1 MRKLIYLIFAAV
13 VAMTSCSTFDHS
25 SIMEQLRDHEERIQR
40 LETLCNQLNSN
51 VVAIQTILA
60 ALEQN
65 DYITDIAKIT
75 EGGVET
81 GYSITFAKS
90 GTINIYHGSNG
101 ADGTAPRIGIRKA
114 SDGEYYWTTNEEWL
128 TDENGSKIPATVAN
142 DPDGKFITPLFRV
155 AENQWYISYDNGSTW
170 MMVESDANVGQ
181 EDLFAAVEY
190 DDKYLY
196 LTLCDGNEIVI
207 PTIEMR
213 YWFGKKL
220 IWNGDSISYGSWLA
234 SPTTDAYP
242 YLVGKALGMET
253 YNFAIGGSYAAK
265 PKGSFEKFYWDWNE
279 WLKAIENGDLD
290 TTKKYLVK
298 DYVNAKKP
306 CRIYYYDGTKWKANS
321 ETGGWAL
328 VERVK
333 EMVAVHPDADV
344 IGIAI
349 GTNDFYTSACPF
361 GDIDAANYRN
371 LEELKKQVT
380 YDTTAN
386 LAEQGETVP
395 NMKLLKPEYA
405 LAESSDFYVVLDIP
419 ITPGKKYQVVNGY
432 RSWFLDSEKQPLSTV
447 NLKDQNFTFT
457 APEKA
462 HYISISF
469 NGVTGSGAVYQA
481 NANTDSISEEIMDL
495 THSTFCG
502 AIHTICRYLLE
513 NYSNKDI
520 VFVTPIK
527 RYQGWCKYPE
537 DKNSLGYTLKD
548 YSDAIIEICSYYSI
562 PVIDFYSNS
571 GLNPHIDTSLFG
583 DTDGKAVHPNE
594 EGHRRMAS
602 LVIGYLQSLRF

>member
-1 MRKLIYLIFAAV
+1 MRRLVFIALAAITTFV
-13 VAMTSCSTFDHS
+13 SCSTFDHS

-40 LETLCNQLNSN
+40 LEALCNQLNSN
-51 VVAIQTILA
+51 MVAIQTILT

-114 SDGEYYWTTNEEWL
+114 SDGEYYWTSNDEWL
-128 TDENGSKIPATVAN
+128 TNAQGEKIPAAVPN
-142 DPDGKFITPLFRV
+142 DPDGKYITPLFRV

-181 EDLFAAVEY
+181 ENLFAAVEY

-207 PTIEMR
+207 PTIEMS

-234 SPTTDAYP
+234 SPATDAYP
-242 YLVGKALGMET
+242 YLVGRALGMET

-265 PKGSFEKFYWDWNE
+265 PKGSFERFYWDWDE

-361 GDIDAANYRN
+361 GEIDAANYRN

-419 ITPGKKYQVVNGY
+419 ITPGKKYQVLNGY

-447 NLKDQNFTFT
+447 NLKDQDFTFT

-469 NGVTGSGAVYQA
+469 NGETGSGAVYQA

>member
-114 SDGEYYWTTNEEWL
+114 SDGEYYWTANEEWL

-207 PTIEMR
+207 PTIEMS

>member
-1 MRKLIYLIFAAV
+1 MRRLVFIALAAITTFV
-13 VAMTSCSTFDHS
+13 SCSTFDHS

-40 LETLCNQLNSN
+40 LEALCNQLNSN
-51 VVAIQTILA
+51 MVAIQTILT

-114 SDGEYYWTTNEEWL
+114 SDGEYYWTSNDEWL
-128 TDENGSKIPATVAN
+128 TNAQGEKIPAAVPN
-142 DPDGKFITPLFRV
+142 DPDGKYITPLFRV

-181 EDLFAAVEY
+181 ENLFAAVEY

-207 PTIEMR
+207 PTIEMS

-234 SPTTDAYP
+234 SPATDAYP
-242 YLVGKALGMET
+242 YLVGRALGMET

-265 PKGSFEKFYWDWNE
+265 PKGSFERFYWDWDE
-279 WLKAIENGDLD
+279 WLKAIENGELD

-361 GDIDAANYRN
+361 GEIDAANYRN

-419 ITPGKKYQVVNGY
+419 ITPGKKYQVLNGY

-447 NLKDQNFTFT
+447 NLKDQDFTFT

-469 NGVTGSGAVYQA
+469 NGETGSGAVYQA

>member
-40 LETLCNQLNSN
+40 LEALCNQLNSN
-51 VVAIQTILA
+51 VVAIQTILTV
-60 ALEQN
+60 LEQN

-114 SDGEYYWTTNEEWL
+114 SDGEYYWTSNDDWL
-128 TDENGSKIPATVAN
+128 TDAHGEKIPAAVPN
-142 DPDGKFITPLFRV
+142 DPEGKYMTPLFRV
-155 AENQWYISYDNGSTW
+155 AENQWYISYDNGNTW
-170 MMVESDANVGQ
+170 MVVESDANVEQ

-207 PTIEMR
+207 PTIEMS

-361 GDIDAANYRN
+361 GEIDAANYRN

-419 ITPGKKYQVVNGY
+419 IIPGNKYQVVNGY

-447 NLKDQNFTFT
+447 NLKDLDFTFT

-469 NGVTGSGAVYQA
+469 NGETGSGAVYQA

-537 DKNSLGYTLKD
+537 DKNSLGHTLKD

>member
-1 MRKLIYLIFAAV
+1 
-13 VAMTSCSTFDHS
+13 
-25 SIMEQLRDHEERIQR
+25 
-40 LETLCNQLNSN
+40 
-51 VVAIQTILA
+51 
-60 ALEQN
+60 
-65 DYITDIAKIT
+65 
-75 EGGVET
+75 
-81 GYSITFAKS
+81 
-90 GTINIYHGSNG
+90 
-101 ADGTAPRIGIRKA
+101 
-114 SDGEYYWTTNEEWL
+114 
-128 TDENGSKIPATVAN
+128 
-142 DPDGKFITPLFRV
+142 
-155 AENQWYISYDNGSTW
+155 
-170 MMVESDANVGQ
+170 
-181 EDLFAAVEY
+181 
-190 DDKYLY
+190 
-196 LTLCDGNEIVI
+196 
-207 PTIEMR
+207 
-213 YWFGKKL
+213 
-220 IWNGDSISYGSWLA
+220 
-234 SPTTDAYP
+234 
-242 YLVGKALGMET
+242 
-253 YNFAIGGSYAAK
+253 
-265 PKGSFEKFYWDWNE
+265 
-279 WLKAIENGDLD
+279 
-290 TTKKYLVK
+290 
-298 DYVNAKKP
+298 
-306 CRIYYYDGTKWKANS
+306 
-321 ETGGWAL
+321 
-328 VERVK
+328 
-333 EMVAVHPDADV
+333 MVAVHPDADV

-349 GTNDFYTSACPF
+349 GTNDFYTSDCPF
-361 GDIDAANYRN
+361 GEIDAANYRN

-419 ITPGKKYQVVNGY
+419 ITPGKKYQVLNGY

-447 NLKDQNFTFT
+447 NLKDQDFTFT

-469 NGVTGSGAVYQA
+469 NGETGSGAVYQA

>member
-40 LETLCNQLNSN
+40 LEALCNQLNSN
-51 VVAIQTILA
+51 VVAIQTILTV
-60 ALEQN
+60 LEQN

-75 EGGVET
+75 EGGVEI
-81 GYSITFAKS
+81 GYAITFAKS
-90 GTINIYHGSNG
+90 GTIDIYHGSNG

-114 SDGEYYWTTNEEWL
+114 SDGEYYWTANEEWL
-128 TDENGSKIPATVAN
+128 TNSQGEKIPAAVPN
-142 DPDGKFITPLFRV
+142 DPEGKYITPLFRV
-155 AENQWYISYDNGSTW
+155 AENQWYISYDNGNTW
-170 MMVESDANVGQ
+170 MVVESDANVGQ
-181 EDLFAAVEY
+181 EDLFAAVGY

-207 PTIEMR
+207 PTIEMS

-265 PKGSFEKFYWDWNE
+265 PKGSFERFYWDWDE
-279 WLKAIENGDLD
+279 WLKAIENGELD

-419 ITPGKKYQVVNGY
+419 ITPGKKYQVLNGY

-469 NGVTGSGAVYQA
+469 NGETGSGAVYQA

-537 DKNSLGYTLKD
+537 DKNSLGHTLKD

>member
-40 LETLCNQLNSN
+40 LEALCNQLNSN
-51 VVAIQTILA
+51 VVAIQTILTV
-60 ALEQN
+60 LEQN

-114 SDGEYYWTTNEEWL
+114 SDGEYYWTSNDEWL
-128 TDENGSKIPATVAN
+128 TDAHGEKIPAAVPN
-142 DPDGKFITPLFRV
+142 DPEGKYMTPLFRV
-155 AENQWYISYDNGSTW
+155 AENQWYISYDNGNTW
-170 MMVESDANVGQ
+170 MVVESDANVEQ
-181 EDLFAAVEY
+181 EDLFAAVDY

-207 PTIEMR
+207 PTIEMS

-298 DYVNAKKP
+298 DYVNANKP

-361 GDIDAANYRN
+361 GEIDAANYRN

-419 ITPGKKYQVVNGY
+419 IIPGNKYQVVNGY

-447 NLKDQNFTFT
+447 NLKDLDFTFI

-469 NGVTGSGAVYQA
+469 NGETGSGAVYQA

-502 AIHTICRYLLE
+502 AIHTICRYLLV

-537 DKNSLGYTLKD
+537 DKNSLGHTLKD

-583 DTDGKAVHPNE
+583 DTDGKTVHPNE

>member
-101 ADGTAPRIGIRKA
+101 ADGTAPRICIRKA
-114 SDGEYYWTTNEEWL
+114 SDGEYYWTANEEWL

-181 EDLFAAVEY
+181 ENLFADVEY
-190 DDKYLY
+190 DDKYLH

-207 PTIEMR
+207 PTIEMS

-253 YNFAIGGSYAAK
+253 YNFAIGGSHAAK

-361 GDIDAANYRN
+361 GEIDAANYRN

-419 ITPGKKYQVVNGY
+419 ITPGKKYQVLNGY

-447 NLKDQNFTFT
+447 NLKDQDFTFT

-469 NGVTGSGAVYQA
+469 NGETGSGAVYQA

>member
-1 MRKLIYLIFAAV
+1 MRYILIVAAV
-13 VAMTSCSTFDHS
+13 VLAAACGRFDDSEIWDKLQEHEDRIAKLEVLCERLNENIS
-25 SIMEQLRDHEERIQR
+25 ALQTVLTALECNDYVTDVTKIME
-40 LETLCNQLNSN
+40 N
-51 VVAIQTILA
+51 
-60 ALEQN
+60 
-65 DYITDIAKIT
+65 
-75 EGGVET
+75 GVEI
-81 GYSITFAKS
+81 GYSITFAKG
-90 GTINIYHGSNG
+90 GTVTIYHGN
-101 ADGTAPRIGIRKA
+101 DGTDGNTPKIGIQKA
-114 SDGEYYWTTNEEWL
+114 SDGEYYWTSDGEWL
-128 TDENGSKIPATVAN
+128 TGEDGEKIPATV
-142 DPDGKFITPLFRV
+142 PETDGKYITPQFRI
-155 AENQWYISYDNGSTW
+155 AEGIWYISYDNGSTW

-207 PTIEMR
+207 PTIEMS

>member
-1 MRKLIYLIFAAV
+1 
-13 VAMTSCSTFDHS
+13 
-25 SIMEQLRDHEERIQR
+25 
-40 LETLCNQLNSN
+40 
-51 VVAIQTILA
+51 
-60 ALEQN
+60 
-65 DYITDIAKIT
+65 
-75 EGGVET
+75 
-81 GYSITFAKS
+81 
-90 GTINIYHGSNG
+90 
-101 ADGTAPRIGIRKA
+101 
-114 SDGEYYWTTNEEWL
+114 
-128 TDENGSKIPATVAN
+128 
-142 DPDGKFITPLFRV
+142 
-155 AENQWYISYDNGSTW
+155 

-181 EDLFAAVEY
+181 ENLFAAVEY

-207 PTIEMR
+207 PTIEMS

-234 SPTTDAYP
+234 SPATDAYP
-242 YLVGKALGMET
+242 YLVGRALGMET

-265 PKGSFEKFYWDWNE
+265 PKGSFERFYWDWDE
-279 WLKAIENGDLD
+279 WLKAIENGELD

-361 GDIDAANYRN
+361 GEIDAANYRN

-419 ITPGKKYQVVNGY
+419 ITPGKKYQVLNGY

-447 NLKDQNFTFT
+447 NLKDQDFTFT

-469 NGVTGSGAVYQA
+469 NGETGSGAVYQA

>member
-114 SDGEYYWTTNEEWL
+114 SDGEYYWTANEEWL